1 LIKHEVGI
9 LEMDRVNLFGAME
22 LADQEED
29 DGKINLEDE
38 GKMALS
44 DDLVDRIKE
53 MKGEKEKKK

>member
-1 LIKHEVGI
+1 VGI
-9 LEMDRVNLFGAME
+9 LEMDGVNLFGAME

-53 MKGEKEKKK
+53 MKEKKEKKK

>member
-9 LEMDRVNLFGAME
+9 LEMDGVNLFGAME